1 MGKYFFD
8 FSTFDNFAVAHDA
21 DGFGIVFR
29 QTQIVGNEDNRHAH
43 LLLQIV
49 EQIENL
55 GLNGYIQSGGRL
67 IGNQQVGFIDERHGN
82 HDALQLAAGKL
93 VRILFHAAFGF
104 FDAHTLQQCQCLQP
118 CFFAAELFIVHTRRF
133 NQLRTDT
140 HKRIERGH
148 RLLENHADAVAAQI
162 TQGFL
167 IGIQNGNAVK
177 SNARIFAITGKL
189 FRQQA
194 HNGHRCY
201 RLARAGLADQ
211 SQCFA
216 LCHFKA
222 DITHGVHVFFM
233 QFKIDVQ
240 IFYNQ

>member
-8 FSTFDNFAVAHDA
+8 FAALDNFAISHDA

-55 GLNGYIQSGGRL
+55 GLNGHIQSGGRL
-67 IGNQQVGFIDERHGN
+67 VGNQQVGFIDERHGN
-82 HDALQLAAGKL
+82 HDALQLTAGKF
-93 VRILFHAAFGF
+93 VRILLHAAFGF
-104 FDAHTLQQCQCLQP
+104 FDANPLQQCQCFLS
-118 CFFAAELFIVHTRRF
+118 CLFFAELFIVYPRRF

-140 HKRIERGH
+140 HKRIEGSH

-167 IGIQNGNAVK
+167 IGVQNGNAVK
-177 SNARIFAITGKL
+177 RNTRIFAVSGKF
-189 FRQQA
+189 FRQQT
-194 HNGHRCY
+194 HDGHGRY
-201 RLARAGLADQ
+201 RLARTGFADQ

-222 DITHGVHVFFM
+222 DITHGVHGFLM
-233 QFKIDVQ
+233 QFEIDVQ

>member
-8 FSTFDNFAVAHDA
+8 FAALDNFTVAHDA
-21 DGFGIVFR
+21 DGFGIVLR
-29 QTQIVGNEDNRHAH
+29 QTQIVGNEDNRHTH

-55 GLNGYIQSGGRL
+55 GLNSHIQSSGRL
-67 IGNQQVGFIDERHGN
+67 IGNQQVRFINERHGN
-82 HDALQLAAGKL
+82 HNALQLTAGKL
-93 VRILFHAAFGF
+93 VRILFHAALGF
-104 FDAHTLQQCQCLQP
+104 FDAHTFQQCQCLLS
-118 CFFAAELFIVHTRRF
+118 CFFFAELFIVHTCRF

-167 IGIQNGNAVK
+167 ICIQNGNAVK
-177 SNARIFAITGKL
+177 SNARIFAITGKFL
-189 FRQQA
+189 RQQA
-194 HNGHRCY
+194 HNGHGGY
-201 RLARAGLADQ
+201 GLARSGLADQ

-222 DITHGVHVFFM
+222 DITHGMNGFLM
-233 QFKIDVQ
+233 QLKIDVQ

>member
-1 MGKYFFD
+1 M
-8 FSTFDNFAVAHDA
+8 
-21 DGFGIVFR
+21 
-29 QTQIVGNEDNRHAH
+29 
-43 LLLQIV
+43 

-55 GLNGYIQSGGRL
+55 GLNGHIQSRGRL
-67 IGNQQVGFIDERHGN
+67 IGNQQVRFINESHGN
-82 HDALQLAAGKL
+82 HDALQLTAGKL
-93 VRILFHAAFGF
+93 VRILLHAALGF
-104 FDAHTLQQCQCLQP
+104 FDADTFQQFQCFLP
-118 CFFAAELFIVHTRRF
+118 CFFFAKLFIVHTRCF

-148 RLLENHADAVAAQI
+148 RLLENHADAVTAQI

-194 HNGHRCY
+194 HNGHRRY

-211 SQCFA
+211 SQCFT

-222 DITHGVHVFFM
+222 DITHGVHVLFM